1 MRVLP
6 ALWLG
11 LLVVA
16 AGTPATAQPEEDV
29 PIEVEPEEAPPPEPA
44 GPGDDE
50 PPIDLGIE
58 DPPPEE
64 PPPADGDAP
73 VVRDPKM
80 AKKLADGAA
89 KFVKK
94 GDKLAKRKKD
104 AEAAAEYERALAAYD
119 KSFEMHPDARI
130 LIITAALEVK
140 LGRWLEAS
148 NRYERALA
156 ETELPLDEKSRAKA
170 QAGFDEARA
179 HLGVVVLTVEPE
191 GAVVTLDG
199 AEIGTAPLAKPLVL
213 KPGEYALAI
222 TLEEFVPLETKLVV
236 DEGSES
242 ERTFTLEPVPVVVQP
257 PRPPP
262 PPPPPPLPPPPG
274 KLPLYLGAGAT
285 VLFTGLAV
293 TTGVMALG
301 KHGTFNDENAT
312 PEQRDDAQASGRT
325 LTKLTD
331 AFAFGAIASAGFT
344 VYYYLKVYKPKASE
358 RGRLEREREGMHDEY
373 SRRGRRTPPRAKLY
387 LLPSVQPGAGG
398 LVLTGWF

>member
-16 AGTPATAQPEEDV
+16 AGAPATAQPEEDV
-29 PIEVEPEEAPPPEPA
+29 PIEVEPEEVPPPEEEEA
-44 GPGDDE
+44 
-50 PPIDLGIE
+50 PIDLGIE

-89 KFVKK
+89 RFVKK
-94 GDKLAKRKKD
+94 GDRLARRKKD

-119 KSFEMHPDARI
+119 KSFEMHPDAKT
-130 LIITAALEVK
+130 LLVTAAVQVK

-156 ETELPLDEKSRAKA
+156 ETEVPLDEKNRAKA

-179 HLGVVVLTVEPE
+179 HLGVVVMTVEPE

-242 ERTFTLEPVPVVVQP
+242 ERTFTLEPVPVVVEP

-312 PEQRDDAQASGRT
+312 PEQRDDAQTSGRT
-325 LTKLTD
+325 LTRLTD

-344 VYYYLKVYKPKASE
+344 VYYYLKVYKPKAAE

-373 SRRGRRTPPRAKLY
+373 SKL
-387 LLPSVQPGAGG
+387 LILPSVQPGAGG